1 MEDGRW
7 MSIGVEARGEQR
19 VSAEEP
25 TIPAELSDVI
35 EIKLFLLIWRSYR
48 VKNIF
53 NLLVKYVLTTHCIT
67 LQLNHPI
74 LEVEIVTV
82 MS

>member
-35 EIKLFLLIWRSYR
+35 EIKLFLMEILQGQKY
-48 VKNIF
+48 F
-53 NLLVKYVLTTHCIT
+53 QLVG
-67 LQLNHPI
+67 
-74 LEVEIVTV
+74 
-82 MS
+82 